1 MRFKVCERLP
11 ADYPFQPPMIEPLS
25 FVPPDA
31 EVIGEQVGSESANV
45 NESSSS
51 HPTPMNKTSK
61 PSVLENLV
69 SHYSGE
75 LLGVEPNSEK
85 ASEIASMEVVLEEP
99 PQQQPTQR
107 PLSPNQTQLE
117 SLQPESDAITQ
128 VSEDQTQH
136 VPEPEVTMV
145 AEPRS
150 THIGEF

>member
-1 MRFKVCERLP
+1 MDDVPLNKIYEKLHKSLSPSSSTKHHKKPNVETYEPMCPSIDDKIHDMAQMRFKVCERLH
-11 ADYPFQPPMIEPLS
+11 ANHPFQPPMIEPLS

-75 LLGVEPNSEK
+75 LPGVEPNLEKVSEV
-85 ASEIASMEVVLEEP
+85 ASSEVALES
-99 PQQQPTQR
+99 PQQ
-107 PLSPNQTQLE
+107 
-117 SLQPESDAITQ
+117 
-128 VSEDQTQH
+128 
-136 VPEPEVTMV
+136 
-145 AEPRS
+145 
-150 THIGEF
+150 